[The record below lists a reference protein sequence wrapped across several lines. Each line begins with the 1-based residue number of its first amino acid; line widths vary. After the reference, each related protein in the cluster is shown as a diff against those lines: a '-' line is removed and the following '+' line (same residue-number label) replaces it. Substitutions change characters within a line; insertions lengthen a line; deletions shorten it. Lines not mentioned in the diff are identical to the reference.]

1 MRFDRDIGTTP
12 ALMVIQV
19 KETQQRLER
28 GGIRRVARST
38 GKPRWASRGRRLL
51 FWSGHLLASL
61 GERLQQVG
69 SPRPVGQGPRSSWA
83 TERR

>member
-1 MRFDRDIGTTP
+1 MFDRDIGTTP

-19 KETQQRLER
+19 RETQERLER

-51 FWSGHLLASL
+51 FWIGHLLASL

-69 SPRPVGQGPRSSWA
+69 SPQPSGQASRSSWA
-83 TERR
+83 TEQR

>member
-1 MRFDRDIGTTP
+1 MFDRDIGTTP

-19 KETQQRLER
+19 RETQQRLER

-38 GKPRWASRGRRLL
+38 GKPRPASRARRLL

-69 SPRPVGQGPRSSWA
+69 SPQPRGQASRSKWA
-83 TERR
+83 TEQR